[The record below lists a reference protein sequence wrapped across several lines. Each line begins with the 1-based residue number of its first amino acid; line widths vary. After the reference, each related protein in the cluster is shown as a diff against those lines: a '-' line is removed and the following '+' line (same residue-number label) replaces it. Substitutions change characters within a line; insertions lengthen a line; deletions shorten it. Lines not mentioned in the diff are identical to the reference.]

1 MARGGRRQG
10 RVGQSYANRT
20 DLNPGPRPLPAAA
33 ATGQP
38 YGAAGQQLAAQQ
50 AIPMASGPV
59 VSPSPTPA
67 PAAAPSGGM
76 PPGPLPG
83 SLPPLNRPS
92 ERPGEPLT
100 TGAPV
105 GAGPGP
111 EVLGGNL
118 GPSLADTIQAAA
130 VASGSSDLAFLADR
144 ARRMGQ

>member
-111 EVLGGNL
+111 EILGLAPSPQTL
-118 GPSLADTIQAAA
+118 GDMLNRLAASNPDIAYLAAA
-130 VASGSSDLAFLADR
+130 AQAGNR
-144 ARRMGQ
+144 